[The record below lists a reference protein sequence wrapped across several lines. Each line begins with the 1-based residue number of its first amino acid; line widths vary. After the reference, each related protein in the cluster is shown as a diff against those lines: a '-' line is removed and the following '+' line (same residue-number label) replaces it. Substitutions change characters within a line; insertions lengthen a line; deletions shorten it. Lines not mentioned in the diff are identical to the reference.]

1 MRLYPHIDKEHIISS
16 LKESSIKLTSY
27 TEDSIEILGSIDV
40 TIHFGESG
48 KNDKIPVQNTA
59 EIQLISSSSD
69 VRFNPDY
76 KQCNYNYSH
85 TINIS
90 EFQTT
95 EILEELP
102 THVYNISVTSNPE
115 RIKKEKSYA
124 INNAIID
131 IINNGVKDLIISK
144 TEARYNIKQD
154 TATPEELSKF
164 FDPQKQ

>member
-1 MRLYPHIDKEHIISS
+1 MRLYTHIDKEHIISS

-115 RIKKEKSYA
+115 RIKKRE
-124 INNAIID
+124 IIC
-131 IINNGVKDLIISK
+131 NK
-144 TEARYNIKQD
+144 
-154 TATPEELSKF
+154 
-164 FDPQKQ
+164 